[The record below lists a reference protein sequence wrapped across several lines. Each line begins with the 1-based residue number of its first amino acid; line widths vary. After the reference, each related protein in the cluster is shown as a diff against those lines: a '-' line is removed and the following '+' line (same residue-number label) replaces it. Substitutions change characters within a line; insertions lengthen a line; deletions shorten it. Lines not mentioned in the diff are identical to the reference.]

1 MPERKLVQ
9 FGAGNI
15 GRSFIGPLFAR
26 AGYEVV
32 FVDIDDV
39 LVQALNERRRYRV
52 EIKDERPETIWVEN
66 VRAVHGRDVEQV
78 ADELATAGVAATA
91 VGPKALPHLYPVL
104 AQGLLKRRE
113 RDGGPLDLIL
123 CENLR
128 DAAVQVR
135 AGLAAHLPPDY
146 PLDELV
152 GLVETSIG
160 KMVPLMTA
168 EQRAEDPLLIFA
180 EAYNTLIVDRLGFR
194 CGVPDVPGLDA
205 KENMKA
211 YVDRKLFIHNL
222 GHAVTAYVGHLVN
235 PGWTYVW
242 EAVGHED
249 VRRAAEGA
257 MWESGRALIAEY
269 PDEFTEANQ
278 REHIDDLL
286 RRFGNRALGD
296 TIYRVGRDVP
306 RKLSPQDRLL
316 GALRLDI
323 RHGVA
328 APYTLLGVA
337 AACLFRAT
345 DEKGELFGADR
356 WFVEEVY
363 PRGISAVLQDVCG
376 LEPEEPAD
384 QALREAITQVIE
396 FVLRERGAGRD
407 WLAEYLRHHR
417 RILAPDEYERERS
430 NDDS

>member
-1 MPERKLVQ
+1 VTTRKLIQ

-32 FVDIDDV
+32 FVDIDQV
-39 LVQALNERRRYRV
+39 LVHALNERRRYRV

-66 VRAVHGRDVEQV
+66 VRAVDGRNVERV
-78 ADELATAGVAATA
+78 ADELSTAAVAATA
-91 VGPKALPHLYPVL
+91 VGPNALPHLYPVI

-113 RDGGPLDLIL
+113 QGGGPLDLIL

-128 DAAVQVR
+128 DAAAQVR
-135 AGLAAHLPPDY
+135 AGLAAHLPLDY
-146 PLDELV
+146 PVDEWV

-168 EQRAEDPLLIFA
+168 AQRAEDPLLIFA
-180 EAYNTLIVDRLGFR
+180 EAYNTLIVDKRGFR
-194 CGVPDVPGLDA
+194 CGVPNVPGLEA

-222 GHAVTAYVGHLVN
+222 GHAVTAYVGHLVE

-242 EAVGHED
+242 EAVGDED

-269 PDEFTEANQ
+269 PDEFSEANQ
-278 REHIDDLL
+278 REHIEDLL

-316 GALRLDI
+316 GALRLDA

-345 DEKGELFGADR
+345 DEKGELFAADR
-356 WFVEEVY
+356 RFVEEIY
-363 PRGISAVLQDVCG
+363 PRGIEAVLRDVCG
-376 LEPEEPAD
+376 LEPDEPAD
-384 QALREAITQVIE
+384 QVLRAAITRAYE
-396 FVLRERGAGRD
+396 FVLRERSAGGR
-407 WLAEYLRHHR
+407 WLAAYHRHHE
-417 RILAPDEYERERS
+417 RILAPEH
-430 NDDS
+430 